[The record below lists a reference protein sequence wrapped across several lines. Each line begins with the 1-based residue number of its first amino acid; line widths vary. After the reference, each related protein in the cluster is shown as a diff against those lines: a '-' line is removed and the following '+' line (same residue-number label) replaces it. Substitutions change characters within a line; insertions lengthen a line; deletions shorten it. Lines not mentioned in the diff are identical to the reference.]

1 MKKINWLNIWI
12 NIRLILIFGLIVALY
27 SFTSIKNQNRKLSK
41 TMVQFV
47 GENNQ
52 FLTRE
57 TVNKLL
63 IENNSDIKT
72 LTKVKL
78 DLNKLEKIVNKN
90 NMVEKSQV
98 FLSIDG
104 VLIAIVKQR
113 TPIVRVINNDTSFYV
128 DYQGNKMPLSDDYS
142 ARVPLVLGEIN
153 NNNSAELHALFKYI
167 YDDDFLKKNII
178 GIQLFNNGA
187 IKLMNRNYNYEI
199 DFGRSQ
205 NIEKKFNNYKAFFQ
219 KAVQDSSITK
229 YKTITLR
236 FTQQVVCTK

>member
-153 NNNSAELHALFKYI
+153 NNNSAELHTLFKYI